1 MALNHDL
8 EGKTYPP
15 VRFRLEE
22 TRVRAFADAL
32 GHRGPGVPPT
42 MVTVPEIEAGLSNV
56 VSDPELGVDLA
67 RILHGEQEYV
77 WARPAALGEVLTAE
91 STIESI
97 RGKGGM
103 QLVSLRSERREEAAP
118 HDPRLA
124 MCSMMPVV
132 ETDGVRG
139 R

>member
-1 MALNHDL
+1 VALNQDL

-15 VRFRLEE
+15 VLFRVEE
-22 TRVRAFADAL
+22 ARVRAFADAV

-42 MVTVPEIEAGLSNV
+42 IVTVPEIEAGLSNV

-67 RILHGEQEYV
+67 RVLHGEQEYV
-77 WARPAALGEVLTAE
+77 WTRPAAVGEVMTAE

-103 QLVSLRSERREEAAP
+103 QFLTLRTELRDETGSLVVSGRSTLIIRG
-118 HDPRLA
+118 
-124 MCSMMPVV
+124 
-132 ETDGVRG
+132 DG
-139 R
+139 

>member
-1 MALNHDL
+1 MNQDL

-15 VRFRLEE
+15 VLFRLEE
-22 TRVRAFADAL
+22 ARVRAFADAV

-42 MVTVPEIEAGLSNV
+42 IVTVPEIEAGLSNV

-67 RILHGEQEYV
+67 RVLHGEQEYV
-77 WARPAALGEVLTAE
+77 WTRPAAVGEVMKAE

-103 QLVSLRSERREEAAP
+103 QFLTLRTELRDETGSLVVSGRSTLIIRG
-118 HDPRLA
+118 
-124 MCSMMPVV
+124 
-132 ETDGVRG
+132 DG
-139 R
+139 

>member
-1 MALNHDL
+1 MALNQDL

-15 VRFRLEE
+15 VLFRVEE
-22 TRVRAFADAL
+22 ARVRAFADAV

-42 MVTVPEIEAGLSNV
+42 IVTVPEIEAGLSNV

-67 RILHGEQEYV
+67 RVLHGEQEYV
-77 WARPAALGEVLTAE
+77 WTRPAAVGEVMTAE

-103 QLVSLRSERREEAAP
+103 QFLTLRTELRDETGSLVVSGRSTLIIRG
-118 HDPRLA
+118 
-124 MCSMMPVV
+124 
-132 ETDGVRG
+132 DG
-139 R
+139 

>member
-8 EGKTYPP
+8 EGKSYPP

-22 TRVRAFADAL
+22 TRVRAFADAV
-32 GHRGPGVPPT
+32 GHRGPGIPPT
-42 MVTVPEIEAGLSNV
+42 IVTVPEIEAGLSNV

-67 RILHGEQEYV
+67 HVLHGEQEYA
-77 WARPAALGEVLTAE
+77 WTRPAAVGEVMTAE

-103 QLVSLRSERREEAAP
+103 QFLTLRTELRDETGSLVVSGRST
-118 HDPRLA
+118 LI
-124 MCSMMPVV
+124 
-132 ETDGVRG
+132 VRG
-139 R
+139 DG

>member
-8 EGKTYPP
+8 EGKTYPS

-22 TRVRAFADAL
+22 ARVRAFADAV

-42 MVTVPEIEAGLSNV
+42 IVTVPEIEAGLSNV

-67 RILHGEQEYV
+67 RVLHGEQEYV
-77 WARPAALGEVLTAE
+77 WVRPAVVGEVLTAE

-103 QLVSLRSERREEAAP
+103 QFLTLRTELRDETGGLLVSGRST
-118 HDPRLA
+118 LI
-124 MCSMMPVV
+124 
-132 ETDGVRG
+132 VRG
-139 R
+139 DE

>member
-1 MALNHDL
+1 MNHDL

-22 TRVRAFADAL
+22 ARVRAFADAV

-42 MVTVPEIEAGLSNV
+42 IVTVPEIEAGLSNV
-56 VSDPELGVDLA
+56 VSDPELSVDLA
-67 RILHGEQEYV
+67 RVLHGEQEYV
-77 WARPAALGEVLTAE
+77 WARPTVVGEVLTAE

-103 QLVSLRSERREEAAP
+103 GFLTLRTELRDESGRLVVSGRST
-118 HDPRLA
+118 LI
-124 MCSMMPVV
+124 
-132 ETDGVRG
+132 VRG
-139 R
+139 DE

>member
-22 TRVRAFADAL
+22 TRVRAFADAV

-42 MVTVPEIEAGLSNV
+42 IVTVPEIEAGLSNV

-67 RILHGEQEYV
+67 RSSTESRSTSGPGPPPS
-77 WARPAALGEVLTAE
+77 AR
-91 STIESI
+91 S
-97 RGKGGM
+97 
-103 QLVSLRSERREEAAP
+103 
-118 HDPRLA
+118 
-124 MCSMMPVV
+124 
-132 ETDGVRG
+132 
-139 R
+139 

>member
-1 MALNHDL
+1 VALNHDL

-22 TRVRAFADAL
+22 ARVRAFADAV

-42 MVTVPEIEAGLSNV
+42 IVTVPEIEAGLSNV
-56 VSDPELGVDLA
+56 VSDPDLGVDLA
-67 RILHGEQEYV
+67 RVLHGEQEYV
-77 WARPAALGEVLTAE
+77 WARPTALDEVLTAE

-103 QLVSLRSERREEAAP
+103 QFLTLRTELRDETGRLVVSGRSTLIVR
-118 HDPRLA
+118 
-124 MCSMMPVV
+124 
-132 ETDGVRG
+132 TDE
-139 R
+139 

>member
-1 MALNHDL
+1 VALNHDL

-15 VRFRLEE
+15 ARFRLEE
-22 TRVRAFADAL
+22 ARVHAFADAV

-42 MVTVPEIEAGLSNV
+42 IVTVPEIDAGLSNV

-67 RILHGEQEYV
+67 RVLHGEQEYV
-77 WARPAALGEVLTAE
+77 WTRLASLGEVLTAR

-103 QLVSLRSERREEAAP
+103 RFLTLRTELRDETGSLVVSGRSV
-118 HDPRLA
+118 LI
-124 MCSMMPVV
+124 
-132 ETDGVRG
+132 VRG
-139 R
+139 DE

>member
-22 TRVRAFADAL
+22 ARVRAFADAV

-42 MVTVPEIEAGLSNV
+42 IVTVPEIEAGLSNV
-56 VSDPELGVDLA
+56 VSDPDLGVDLA
-67 RILHGEQEYV
+67 RVLHGEQEYV
-77 WARPAALGEVLTAE
+77 WARPTALDEVLTAE

-103 QLVSLRSERREEAAP
+103 QFLTLRTELRDETGRLVVSGRSTLIVR
-118 HDPRLA
+118 
-124 MCSMMPVV
+124 
-132 ETDGVRG
+132 TDE
-139 R
+139 

>member
-8 EGKTYPP
+8 EGKAYPP

-22 TRVRAFADAL
+22 TRVRAFADAV

-42 MVTVPEIEAGLSNV
+42 IVTVPEIEAGLSNV
-56 VSDPELGVDLA
+56 VSDPDLGVDLD
-67 RILHGEQEYV
+67 RVLHGEQEYV
-77 WARPAALGEVLTAE
+77 WARPTALGEVLTAE

-103 QLVSLRSERREEAAP
+103 QLLTLRTELRDETGLLVVSGRST
-118 HDPRLA
+118 LI
-124 MCSMMPVV
+124 
-132 ETDGVRG
+132 VRSDE
-139 R
+139 

>member
-1 MALNHDL
+1 MNHDL

-22 TRVRAFADAL
+22 ARVRAFADAV

-42 MVTVPEIEAGLSNV
+42 IVTVPEIEAGLSNV
-56 VSDPELGVDLA
+56 VSDPELSVDLA
-67 RILHGEQEYV
+67 RVLHGEQEYV
-77 WARPAALGEVLTAE
+77 WARPTVVGEVLTAE

-103 QLVSLRSERREEAAP
+103 EFLTLRTELRDESGRLVVSGRST
-118 HDPRLA
+118 LI
-124 MCSMMPVV
+124 
-132 ETDGVRG
+132 VRG
-139 R
+139 DE

>member
-22 TRVRAFADAL
+22 ARVRAFADAV

-42 MVTVPEIEAGLSNV
+42 IVTVPEIEAGLSNV
-56 VSDPELGVDLA
+56 VSDPELSVDLA
-67 RILHGEQEYV
+67 RVLHGEQEYV
-77 WARPAALGEVLTAE
+77 WARPTVVGEVLTAE

-103 QLVSLRSERREEAAP
+103 EFLTLRTELRDESGRLVVSGRST
-118 HDPRLA
+118 LI
-124 MCSMMPVV
+124 
-132 ETDGVRG
+132 VRG
-139 R
+139 DE

>member
-22 TRVRAFADAL
+22 TRVRAFADAV

-42 MVTVPEIEAGLSNV
+42 IITVPEIEAGLSNV

-67 RILHGEQEYV
+67 RVLHGEQEYV

-103 QLVSLRSERREEAAP
+103 QFLTLRTELRDETGRVVVSGRST
-118 HDPRLA
+118 LI
-124 MCSMMPVV
+124 
-132 ETDGVRG
+132 VRG
-139 R
+139 DE